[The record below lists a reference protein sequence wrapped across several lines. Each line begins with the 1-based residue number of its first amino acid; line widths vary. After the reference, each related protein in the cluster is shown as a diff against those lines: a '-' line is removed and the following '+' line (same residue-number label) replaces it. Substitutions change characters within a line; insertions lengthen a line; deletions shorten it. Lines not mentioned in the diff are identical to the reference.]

1 MNTLSTSQKYGL
13 AILPFLAAW
22 SFDFL
27 FYDKPWGINFPIFI
41 AFLVAVGLG
50 FAALNQ
56 VRPNSKSLWLLIPI
70 LLFPIASVFRSDPI
84 TLVFNVFI
92 TWVSLVALVLTFRGG
107 RWAEY
112 SISDLLEK
120 LLHYVLYLFTKPFGL
135 LTGSNSGN
143 PSPRESTGKS
153 TWIAILRGLLL
164 ALPIIILLGGLLAS
178 ADAVFEENLKN
189 FYAFFNWE
197 NLIEFILRSM
207 LVLGLTIFIAITY
220 FFAVERSN
228 DGQLFGLE
236 KQGIARFLGQIEA
249 NVVLLLVNLLFLFF
263 VVIQF
268 QYLFGG
274 ETNIHLDGYT
284 YAEYARRGFGELIAV
299 AIVSLVILQVIHSI
313 VRREN
318 QSQSRVQI
326 VLSVLIFIQLLVILA
341 SAYQR
346 LNLYESAYG
355 FSRLRTYSHVFLV
368 WLVLLLLAL
377 AIFEVRRL
385 SRYFPLALYLT
396 ALGIGATIN
405 FMGVDVRIAE
415 WNINRSISSNK
426 LDIAYLST
434 LSYDALPVLTQK
446 YQSTELSQTQHDQI
460 GAAIACMTENLNDQP
475 DQSLFWQGFS
485 FSRLQGESA
494 LDQVTS
500 QIDNY
505 QRLTDE
511 NYLRYVE
518 LNGQRFDCD
527 VTNPD

>member
-1 MNTLSTSQKYGL
+1 MNTFSTSQKFGL

-22 SFDFL
+22 SFDIL
-27 FYDKPWGINFPIFI
+27 FYEKPWGINFPIFI
-41 AFLVAVGLG
+41 ALLVAAGLG
-50 FAALNQ
+50 FATLKQ
-56 VRPNSKSLWLLIPI
+56 IRPNSKSLWLLIPI
-70 LLFPIASVFRSDPI
+70 LLFPIASIFRSDPI
-84 TLVFNVFI
+84 THVFNVLI

-120 LLHYVLYLFTKPFGL
+120 LLHYALYLFTKPFGW
-135 LTGSNSGN
+135 LTGSKVGDS
-143 PSPRESTGKS
+143 SPRVSTGRS
-153 TWIAILRGLLL
+153 NGFAILRGLLL
-164 ALPIIILLGGLLAS
+164 ALPILVVLAALLAS
-178 ADAVFEENLKN
+178 ADAVFESNLKN
-189 FYAFFNWE
+189 FFAFFNWE
-197 NLIEFILRSM
+197 NLIEFILRTL
-207 LVLGLTIFIAITY
+207 LVLALTIFITITY
-220 FFAVERSN
+220 FFAVERSI
-228 DGQLFGLE
+228 DEQLFGLE

-274 ETNIHLDGYT
+274 ETNIHLDGFT

-318 QSQSRVQI
+318 QTQSRFQI

-355 FSRLRTYSHVFLV
+355 FSRLRTYAHVFLV
-368 WLVLLLLAL
+368 WLALLLLTL
-377 AIFEVRRL
+377 AVCEVRRL

-405 FMGVDVRIAE
+405 LMGVDACIAE
-415 WNINRSISSNK
+415 WNINRSKSSNK
-426 LDIAYLST
+426 LDITYLSS
-434 LSYDALPVLTQK
+434 LSYDALPVLVQK
-446 YQSTELSQTQHDQI
+446 YQSTELSQDQHNQI
-460 GAAIACMTENLNDQP
+460 GAAIACMTENLSDQP
-475 DQSLFWQGFS
+475 DQSLYWQGFS

-494 LDQVTS
+494 LGQVTS
-500 QIDNY
+500 QIDRY

-518 LNGQRFDCD
+518 LDGRRYDCD
-527 VTNPD
+527 VTNSE